1 MANQRI
7 VSSNTSRSLHLQIS
21 VFGILNS
28 LFLTGCIPPEDKLT
42 MYGSRNPWHS
52 ETIGHSV
59 EHRPIELLSAGN
71 SGETILIIAT
81 IHGNEAAGTPLLH
94 RLADEIGQRPDL
106 LQNRRILLIPV
117 VNPDGY
123 VHNQRYNVHG
133 VDLNRNFP
141 ADNYTTANQHG
152 KTALCEPESKTLH
165 DVLTKYHPAR
175 IVSIH
180 QPLVCIDYDGPAS
193 ELAAAMGEVCELP
206 VKKLG
211 GRPGSLGSYAGDT
224 LKIPIIT
231 VELAGPDSALDTP
244 TLWNKYGRMLVAAI
258 TFPQPPGSLQ

>member
-7 VSSNTSRSLHLQIS
+7 ASNEKSRSPLLLIS
-21 VFGILNS
+21 VCGILNS
-28 LFLTGCIPPEDKLT
+28 LFLTGCIPPNDKLP
-42 MYGSRNPWHS
+42 MYGSRSPWHS

-59 EHRPIELLSAGN
+59 EHRPIELLSAGA

-94 RLADEIGQRPDL
+94 RLADEIGQRPEL
-106 LQNRRILLIPV
+106 LQNRHILLIPV

-123 VHNQRYNVHG
+123 IHSQRYNVRG

-141 ADNYTTANQHG
+141 ADNYQTANQHG

-165 DVLTKYHPAR
+165 DVLTKYRPTR

-180 QPLVCIDYDGPAS
+180 QPLDCIDYDGPAVD
-193 ELAAAMGEVCELP
+193 LANAMGAVCDLP

-211 GRPGSLGSYAGDT
+211 GRPGSLGSYAGET
-224 LKIPIIT
+224 LRIPIVT
-231 VELAGPDSALDTP
+231 VELRGEDSALDAQA
-244 TLWNKYGRMLVAAI
+244 LWNKYGRMLLAAV
-258 TFPQPPGSLQ
+258 TFPQPPN